1 MGNNSKISLARFRI
15 ANLEQIIEDIQCCLM
30 FGRMPPIRTSTYEA
44 PTRTQ
49 ANTGEREILVARK
62 CSYKEFFELPTI
74 NFKVFKKELL
84 GLIRWFWRTKSLFSL
99 ATVPKD
105 CKVKLL
111 WACGEKGNYAI
122 SVSKDHN
129 NNAREEPTLMEKK
142 SDEKRLQDIP
152 VVGEFSEVFPE
163 DLPGLPPIRQE
174 LSNQLQELSD
184 RGFIRPSTS
193 PWGAPILF
201 VKKKDG
207 SFRMCFNYQELNKL
221 TVKNLYP
228 LPKIDDL
235 FDQL

>member
-15 ANLEQIIEDIQCCLM
+15 ANLEQIIKDIQEEFMISFFIKCCLM

-129 NNAREEPTLMEKK
+129 NNAREEPTLIQVMQKK

-163 DLPGLPPIRQE
+163 DLPGLPPIRQVE
-174 LSNQLQELSD
+174 
-184 RGFIRPSTS
+184 F
-193 PWGAPILF
+193 
-201 VKKKDG
+201 
-207 SFRMCFNYQELNKL
+207 
-221 TVKNLYP
+221 
-228 LPKIDDL
+228 
-235 FDQL
+235 